1 MYMYIYIYM
10 YVCIQYIEYMHSGLI
25 LQYIGMILKH
35 VGYTPMKPSKGVEVI
50 CFGVEIP
57 TNLGGMNLLWH
68 EKVMIGDWSKCWE
81 PTKKVCEE
89 KFRIFRPYQV

>member
-1 MYMYIYIYM
+1 MIWLMIFRVIYLMYKYI
-10 YVCIQYIEYMHSGLI
+10 QYMHSGLI

-68 EKVMIGDWSKCWE
+68 EKVMIGDWSK
-81 PTKKVCEE
+81 
-89 KFRIFRPYQV
+89 